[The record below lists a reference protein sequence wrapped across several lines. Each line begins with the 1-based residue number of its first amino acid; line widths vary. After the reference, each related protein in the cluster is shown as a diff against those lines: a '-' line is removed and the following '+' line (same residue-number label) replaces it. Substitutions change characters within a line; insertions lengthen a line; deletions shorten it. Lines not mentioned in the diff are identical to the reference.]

1 MTVGKLAT
9 VDKYARPCR
18 GVHGGQDYVGAVLS
32 AAHYHARIRDNQCVE
47 LVDAHIPGVH
57 LCQKRVESLAF
68 GVKQVVLYLGEYGDC
83 SHNRLLVKLGLFP

>member
-1 MTVGKLAT
+1 MASDRAVAVGHFEVSFICKLAGRTNGSGEVTVGKLAA

-32 AAHYHARIRDNQCVE
+32 AAHYHARIRNNQCIE

-57 LCQKRVESLAF
+57 LCQ
-68 GVKQVVLYLGEYGDC
+68 
-83 SHNRLLVKLGLFP
+83 